1 MLANHC
7 GTLPLDFVTN
17 RFPSQSLF
25 MFNVHVHIPTY
36 SHVMCVECV
45 CCVCAFAVHIFIKI
59 APNRIF
65 PRSKHVAYVRII
77 NLENRMMKKFG
88 SGWKQQQQ
96 RVQNNKAMPYMC
108 KLFGILHIIYK
119 QTIDTLV
126 FVLSLSFS
134 PSVPLPLLI
143 FRVAGCFHICNYQ
156 QRQQRQIP
164 IMHIHHIISRSLLFA
179 SVCHPVLTLSQAV
192 LLMERFVAVLLQLD
206 AYRNYYFETFLVRK
220 YRQIDFPKVI
230 LW

>member
-1 MLANHC
+1 MENIDCRIERAEIDKSNQMLANHC

-36 SHVMCVECV
+36 SHVMCVERV

-88 SGWKQQQQ
+88 SGWKQQQY

-126 FVLSLSFS
+126 FVLSLSRS
-134 PSVPLPLLI
+134 PPLCRCRCWYFVSLGA
-143 FRVAGCFHICNYQ
+143 FTYAT
-156 QRQQRQIP
+156 
-164 IMHIHHIISRSLLFA
+164 ISNGNND
-179 SVCHPVLTLSQAV
+179 
-192 LLMERFVAVLLQLD
+192 RFQLCI
-206 AYRNYYFETFLVRK
+206 YIT
-220 YRQIDFPKVI
+220 
-230 LW
+230 